1 VKARL
6 HGAQQVL
13 RPAWMQCA
21 QRLPRMILID
31 PGAIQQQGGEGE
43 FQTASRR
50 EKRIASGVGQ
60 MVG

>member
-1 VKARL
+1 
-6 HGAQQVL
+6 
-13 RPAWMQCA
+13 
-21 QRLPRMILID
+21 MILID